1 MFAVVETGGKQYQVQ
16 EGRYVDIELLDLEP
30 ESNISI
36 DKVVAIV
43 AGEYSQIGQP
53 YVENAT
59 VKGKVL
65 SHGKEKKVTTYKMRK
80 KKGYRLKKGHR
91 QNFTR
96 LLVEDID
103 FPNKSETLNHVQKLE
118 EQKQN
123 EQQEAE
129 NKIKKAKEKNLE
141 KKQTRKETL
150 KAQHKAKKDN
160 AKTSKPEKTVQQP
173 ETTEVVQEN
182 QTTDNSNE

>member
-16 EGRYVDIELLDLEP
+16 EGKYVDIELLDLEP
-30 ESNISI
+30 DSSVSI

-53 YVENAT
+53 YVEDAT

-65 SHGKEKKVTTYKMRK
+65 SHGKEKKVTAYKMRR

-96 LLVEDID
+96 LLIENIE
-103 FPNKSETLNHVQKLE
+103 FPKKSETLSYVQKID
-118 EQKQN
+118 EQKQK
-123 EQQEAE
+123 EQEQVE
-129 NKIKKAKEKNLE
+129 NKLKEAQNKRVE
-141 KKQTRKETL
+141 KKQARKETL
-150 KAQHKAKKDN
+150 KLQHKAKKESV
-160 AKTSKPEKTVQQP
+160 KPTKPEP
-173 ETTEVVQEN
+173 EKMAEQTQAVETPEAQEN
-182 QTTDNSNE
+182 